1 MKESLRKRE
10 KNNNIFLQTYYCFL
24 SFPKQKKPKIVL
36 TRMKIDKKPHLSL
49 FSKTPRVKL
58 PPKKLGFF
66 FKRND
71 TT

>member
-1 MKESLRKRE
+1 MKERLRKRE

-49 FSKTPRVKL
+49 FSKTPRVKRL
-58 PPKKLGFF
+58 PRNWGFF
-66 FKRND
+66 LRG
-71 TT
+71 